1 MHALRK
7 IHEAL
12 VPGGLL
18 VETQPVSP
26 RPRVETDAGPLGT
39 LDMTEWAQTIATVD
53 QRIEQTIRDGLFE
66 LAAERRFVVTDEYD
80 DGAEFV
86 TVTREWAGTMV
97 DDAVAGLVGAQSQP
111 VRLHQEIRLRL
122 LLARTAPA

>member
-1 MHALRK
+1 VNALRK
-7 IHEAL
+7 IHRAL
-12 VPGGLL
+12 VPGGL
-18 VETQPVSP
+18 VIDTQPVSAHP
-26 RPRVETDAGPLGT
+26 PVESGSGMLGT
-39 LDMTEWAQTIATVD
+39 LDMSEWARTIATIDGLV
-53 QRIEQTIRDGLFE
+53 QQTIDRGLFD
-66 LAAERRFVVTDEYD
+66 LERESRYVVTDEYD

-97 DDAVAGLVGAQSQP
+97 HDAVAGLVGAQSQP

>member
-1 MHALRK
+1 VHALRK

-26 RPRVETDAGPLGT
+26 RPPVETDAGPLGT
-39 LDMTEWAQTIATVD
+39 LDMTEWAQTIASVD

-66 LAAERRFVVTDEYD
+66 LAAVRRFVVTDEYD

-97 DDAVAGLVGAQSQP
+97 HDAVAGLVGAQSQP